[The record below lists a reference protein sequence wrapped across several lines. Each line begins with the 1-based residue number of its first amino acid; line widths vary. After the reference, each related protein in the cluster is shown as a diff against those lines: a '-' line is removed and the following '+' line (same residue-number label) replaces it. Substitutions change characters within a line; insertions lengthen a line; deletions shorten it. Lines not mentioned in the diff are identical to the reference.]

1 MAKSRRKSKR
11 RGSRRRQRG
20 GHHSLVSTAAP
31 YTPAAFAPPG
41 GIYKPGGVNGLDGG
55 YYYGVNVDQS
65 LPDPIA
71 TSALFRQ
78 RGGRRRRK
86 RKTRRHRHTK
96 RCHTRRRR
104 HRHTKRCRRR
114 KRKTRRRRR
123 RRRPRRRR
131 RRRQKGGKSCKY
143 NYGINGTG
151 NRTFRFPSIKRM
163 LTTVIPKDVLDI
175 GYKGGN
181 SVGNLYRGYVGERPK
196 MPPVPYTNQPIS
208 QATNTLG
215 YQPVDA
221 NNAYNNAIQA
231 VNAGNTPVAQ
241 ASY

>member
-11 RGSRRRQRG
+11 RGSRRRRHRG

-41 GIYKPGGVNGLDGG
+41 GIYKPGSVNGLDGG

-65 LPDPIA
+65 IPDPIS

-78 RGGRRRRK
+78 RGGRRRR

-96 RCHTRRRR
+96 GCHTRRRS

-123 RRRPRRRR
+123 RRRQR
-131 RRRQKGGKSCKY
+131 GGKSCKY
-143 NYGINGTG
+143 NYNIGG
-151 NRTFRFPSIKRM
+151 PSK
-163 LTTVIPKDVLDI
+163 L
-175 GYKGGN
+175 GA
-181 SVGNLYRGYVGERPK
+181 K
-196 MPPVPYTNQPIS
+196 MPS
-208 QATNTLG
+208 L
-215 YQPVDA
+215 
-221 NNAYNNAIQA
+221 
-231 VNAGNTPVAQ
+231 
-241 ASY
+241 

>member
-1 MAKSRRKSKR
+1 MAKSRKKSKR
-11 RGSRRRQRG
+11 RGSRRRRHRG

-41 GIYKPGGVNGLDGG
+41 GIYKPGSVNGLDGG

-65 LPDPIA
+65 LPDPIS

-104 HRHTKRCRRR
+104 HRHTKRCRPR

-123 RRRPRRRR
+123 RRRQR
-131 RRRQKGGKSCKY
+131 GGKSCKY
-143 NYGINGTG
+143 NYNIGG
-151 NRTFRFPSIKRM
+151 PSKLGAKMPSLKRIM
-163 LTTVIPKDVLDI
+163 QTVIPKDILDM

-181 SVGNLYRGYVGERPK
+181 AVGNLYRGYVGARPK
-196 MPPVPYTNQPIS
+196 MPPVPYTNQPIN
-208 QATNTLG
+208 QPVNTLG
-215 YQPVDA
+215 YQPVNA
-221 NNAYNNAIQA
+221 NDAYNNAINA
-231 VNAGNTPVAQ
+231 VNTGNTPVAQ